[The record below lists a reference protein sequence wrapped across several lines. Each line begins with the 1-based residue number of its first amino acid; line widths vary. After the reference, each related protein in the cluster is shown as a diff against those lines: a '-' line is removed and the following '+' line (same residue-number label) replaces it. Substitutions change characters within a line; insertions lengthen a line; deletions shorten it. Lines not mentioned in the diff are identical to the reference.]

1 MHENPRIFVSS
12 YTLRK
17 CSKTVD
23 FIHFRRYNTNGN
35 RVIFFQYFIRFL
47 KLYESIGEY
56 KMREKIENF
65 IAMSGATLLIAV
77 GTYFFKFPNNFTF
90 GGITGLAVLIAK
102 TGLISAADFS
112 FVANMSLLILGAV
125 ILGKKFVAKTA
136 YCSVLLSVALSL
148 FERIFPMNQPFTKQ
162 PMLEVM
168 FAIALPALGSAI
180 LFNIGSSSGG
190 TDIIAMILKKYS
202 SFNIGPA
209 LMLSDL
215 LITIA
220 GFFIFD
226 IKTGLYS
233 LLGLTIRSF
242 MVDTFIE
249 NFNLSKYFNVV
260 CDDPEP
266 ICDFI
271 VHELNRSASVFHA
284 TGAYSGQ
291 DKAIVL
297 TALNRTQAVR
307 LRNFIKITDPK
318 AFILISNTSEIIG
331 KGFHSI

>member
-1 MHENPRIFVSS
+1 MLDKGKHFLLLTAS
-12 YTLRK
+12 TL
-17 CSKTVD
+17 
-23 FIHFRRYNTNGN
+23 IMA
-35 RVIFFQYFIRFL
+35 I
-47 KLYESIGEY
+47 
-56 KMREKIENF
+56 
-65 IAMSGATLLIAV
+65 
-77 GTYFFKFPNNFTF
+77 GTYFFKFTNNFTF

-102 TGLISAADFS
+102 TGLMTAGDFN
-112 FVANMSLLILGAV
+112 FVASMTLLV
-125 ILGKKFVAKTA
+125 IGMIVLGKKFAAKTA
-136 YCSVLLSVALSL
+136 YCSILLSVTLSFL
-148 FERIFPMNQPFTKQ
+148 ERVCPMKAPLTDQ
-162 PMLEVM
+162 PMLELC

-202 SFNIGPA
+202 SFNIGLA